1 MSRIFK
7 SLRLQVEKTLGNLK
21 PRLPIASDGE
31 IRCST
36 LHCRGRIK
44 GRDMPVGW
52 FNTAGAAPFT
62 SPGTVRS
69 PWVEVAP
76 GSRSLR
82 GRTRVDASWPPLRRN
97 TLGIGGDSNPLA
109 SPCCWAR
116 CDAGPAL
123 RPPCLQLGLVRLQ
136 PPTRQ
141 IALLNP

>member
-69 PWVEVAP
+69 PWVEVEP

-82 GRTRVDASWPPLRRN
+82 GRTRADASRAATRILRCA
-97 TLGIGGDSNPLA
+97 PVLA
-109 SPCCWAR
+109 TRTCKAPATTTADRLVESLISLLVAGTIPWRREWDVSPEQ
-116 CDAGPAL
+116 GF
-123 RPPCLQLGLVRLQ
+123 
-136 PPTRQ
+136 
-141 IALLNP
+141 